1 VDACRAV
8 LERMGWSEQAAP
20 SAQGRVRERWES
32 LAAVLALAED
42 LVASQP
48 GADVAALAAELD
60 QRAQAEHPLAAD
72 GVTLSTLHAAK
83 GLEWTSVALVGVQE
97 GTLPL
102 SLAKGPEQLA
112 EEARLCYV
120 GITRAKT
127 ALLITWSRSRRGG
140 AGIRQ
145 PSRFLDSVAP
155 ASAEDRTP
163 RRRPRRKVTTEQAA
177 RCRVCGKSLA
187 TGAERKLGRHS
198 DCPASYDE
206 ATYGA
211 LVAWRSQ
218 VAKERSFPAYC
229 VFTDATL
236 MAIAETAP
244 ADTDGLLA
252 IPGVGRSKL
261 EQYGQAVLDILAG

>member
-1 VDACRAV
+1 
-8 LERMGWSEQAAP
+8 M
-20 SAQGRVRERWES
+20 
-32 LAAVLALAED
+32 
-42 LVASQP
+42 
-48 GADVAALAAELD
+48 
-60 QRAQAEHPLAAD
+60 
-72 GVTLSTLHAAK
+72 TLSTLHAAK

-145 PSRFLDSVAP
+145 PSRFLDAVAP
-155 ASAEDRTP
+155 AAADGSAP
-163 RRRPRRKVTTEQAA
+163 RRRPRRKVTTEQSA
-177 RCRVCGKSLA
+177 RCRVCGKSLV
-187 TGAERKLGRHS
+187 TGAEHKLGRHA

-206 ATYGA
+206 QVYAE
-211 LVAWRSQ
+211 LVAWRSG

-244 ADTDGLLA
+244 ADTEGLLA
-252 IPGVGRSKL
+252 VPGVGRSKL
-261 EQYGQAVLDILAG
+261 EQYGRAVLDILTR